1 MKKQRNMQQMTEQ
14 GKKPPEQTNENE
26 IGSVP
31 EKELRV
37 IILKMIQNLGNRG
50 RKYKKRLTRT

>member
-1 MKKQRNMQQMTEQ
+1 MQQMTEQ